1 ASISLLPS
9 SPLPLPFLSH
19 THSPC
24 HCLLLQPGFIPS
36 PFDSRDFPSSEKGSR
51 MECSACCCGQE
62 NEEEGQEE
70 ERARHHLF
78 HSTRTDTFRLDF
90 STALEYILCIR
101 TCRAARNY
109 AAMNG
114 LYCCVPCKPR
124 YRRLVDN
131 IYPRAINEG
140 LINMQMQKLTFYAI
154 SHPEKLER
162 IGEYLVQR
170 MARDLARLR
179 FVQVKIAVE
188 AMDQL
193 LEACHS
199 SPSLVQFTENHLRMV
214 QKLLESNIP
223 AMEQL
228 ATTSFVKFSNME
240 ENSPSYHRQYDFF
253 ISKFSQMCHSSH
265 DEQWKA
271 MRCAGLRGLRGV
283 VWKSVTDG
291 LHPTIWERQHM
302 DKIVPSILFNLHE
315 GEAEEGSGHEC
326 VLSSRN
332 VFSTLDDD
340 NERDRDDPHALSDLC
355 LRELMGK
362 ATFGSMRAVM
372 DPLLKHLDLHKK
384 WQPPP
389 NFAIA
394 LFKAIL
400 YSIQTQNSYFVIQ
413 ELINHLDTMASS
425 NAKIRIGIATVL
437 SSIVNI
443 AGTSIGPLLLSIFNS
458 LLKHLRTSVEFQQS
472 SYCPNKEDET
482 TYQETL
488 INAMGDFAN
497 ALPDYQKVE
506 MMMFTVGNI
515 PSLSASNE
523 CKSSDAF
530 LQHVLVKTLLKVATK
545 YRTAYLATVFTDSF
559 LATLLRL
566 SMAADPQVRLNTLY
580 IFHTLLDR
588 HDNISCLSHLGY
600 ELDVSEL
607 QLTVEKCS
615 RADQMFIRKHTNHL
629 LTTLYKCVLKE
640 GEGAELIER
649 LDAIQCIL
657 CLLCIEVGYDEMLLE
672 LFRLS
677 LTLQD
682 YALDMTQK
690 ISDEKRMRVN
700 NMVAKFLNL
709 SSQLMALPSLC
720 QHVQQVVAKRASRGP
735 ALMNLVQDVV
745 EREEEEEEERRR
757 LTVAEMNEQ
766 SGMIFDRA
774 VIVECLKAAGKDW
787 SRVMIPLSCLTPLT
801 PSTSAPLSPNGFE
814 DEDGCRG
821 RGERR
826 EVDADSLDL
835 SFDSSPPDSPVR
847 SARRNTTLFSLAP
860 HKGSTGLP
868 ISLQDLRT
876 KVNTPLDAV
885 EEEKRVMEIT
895 SNVVEQLR
903 SRPFEDISDDIC
915 VHNEEGDIV
924 RTVSRLLA
932 RNSESVRMSEM
943 GRTGGSRPKDIFN
956 IQLPPSY
963 IY

>member
-1 ASISLLPS
+1 FPFHTPWHSP
-9 SPLPLPFLSH
+9 PLP
-19 THSPC
+19 
-24 HCLLLQPGFIPS
+24 PGSIPS
-36 PFDSRDFPSSEKGSR
+36 FSHRKGFSSLPMSRIK
-51 MECSACCCGQE
+51 CSACCCGRE
-62 NEEEGQEE
+62 DEEEEGQEE
-70 ERARHHLF
+70 ERARHQLL
-78 HSTRTDTFRLDF
+78 HSSRPGSF
-90 STALEYILCIR
+90 SLGFSSALEYILCIR
-101 TCRAARNY
+101 TCRSARNY
-109 AAMNG
+109 AGMNG

-228 ATTSFVKFSNME
+228 ATTSFVKFSNIE

-265 DEQWKA
+265 DEQWKG

-302 DKIVPSILFNLHE
+302 DKIVPSILFNLHDG
-315 GEAEEGSGHEC
+315 GEDPSGASQC
-326 VLSSRN
+326 DLSSRN
-332 VFSTLDDD
+332 VFSTLDEE

-389 NFAIA
+389 MFAIA

-566 SMAADPQVRLNTLY
+566 AIASDPQVRLNTLY

-588 HDNISCLSHLGY
+588 HDNISCLTHLGY
-600 ELDVSEL
+600 ELDVSDL

-640 GEGAELIER
+640 GEGTELMER

-672 LFRLS
+672 LYRLS

-682 YALDMTQK
+682 YALDSTHK
-690 ISDEKRMRVN
+690 ISDEKRMGVH

-735 ALMNLVQDVV
+735 PLMNLVQDVV
-745 EREEEEEEERRR
+745 ETKEEEEEERRR
-757 LTVAEMNEQ
+757 LTIGEINEQ

-774 VIVECLKAAGKDW
+774 VIVECLKAAGKDS
-787 SRVMIPLSCLTPLT
+787 SRVMVPLSCVTMTTPSLTPPPT
-801 PSTSAPLSPNGFE
+801 PLSPNGLE
-814 DEDGCRG
+814 DEDSGRG
-821 RGERR
+821 RERR
-826 EVDADSLDL
+826 DVDVDSLDL

-847 SARRNTTLFSLAP
+847 SGRKNTTVFTLLP
-860 HKGSTGLP
+860 NKVSTGLP
-868 ISLQDLRT
+868 ISVQALRLM
-876 KVNTPLDAV
+876 VNTPMDAI
-885 EEEKRVMEIT
+885 EEEKRAMEMT
-895 SNVVEQLR
+895 SSVVEQLR
-903 SRPFEDISDDIC
+903 SRPFEEISDEIC
-915 VHNEEGDIV
+915 AHNEEGDIV

-943 GRTGGSRPKDIFN
+943 GRTGGARPKDIFD
-956 IQLPPSY
+956 IQLPSSY